1 MSRYSEGFLKSLESD
16 FAIVT
21 RETRKPTEDELHQLK
36 EMDNEVHR
44 LQDEVNRLQDLIR
57 EKRKAAD
64 VFSDQIYGIKTFKV
78 KKARK

>member
-1 MSRYSEGFLKSLESD
+1 MSRFSAGFLKSIESD
-16 FAIVT
+16 YAIVT
-21 RETRKPTEDELHQLK
+21 RETRKPTEGELRQLK
-36 EMDNEVHR
+36 EMDNEVHC

-64 VFSDQIYGIKTFKV
+64 AFSEQIYGIKTFKV

>member
-1 MSRYSEGFLKSLESD
+1 MSRFSAGFLKSIESD
-16 FAIVT
+16 YAIAT
-21 RETRKPTEDELHQLK
+21 RETRKPTEGELRQLK
-36 EMDNEVHR
+36 EMDNEVHC

-64 VFSDQIYGIKTFKV
+64 AFSEQIYGIKTFKV